1 MGTFLIKPVVNN
13 FIVPGNM
20 KGLIMA
26 VCGMGVMYACGALS
40 TLGYN
45 RLMVHTSQKVVSE
58 IRMDLFKHTQKL
70 PLKYFDNNTHGEIMS
85 HFTNDVDTV
94 QEAMNNSF
102 AMVIQSFLTLFGTI
116 TMMLVLSVRLTII
129 VVIFL
134 ILMFIFIKYNG
145 KRSKK
150 YYHRQQKEL
159 GNINGF
165 VQEMMAGQKVKGFN
179 HEQKNFEKFCEM
191 NESFR
196 KESTNAL
203 AYSGMLI
210 PIIVSLSYFNYALSA
225 CVGGIFVIKGIIPW
239 QHICISCVCKTECHA
254 IKPVHT
260 AG

>member
-1 MGTFLIKPVVNN
+1 MAKYVGYKRPKDTKKTVKHLLSYLGHYKWAFLLIAILVFLSAGAGIMGTFLIKPVVNN

-20 KGLIMA
+20 KGLIIA

-116 TMMLVLSVRLTII
+116 TMMLVCKADYYCCCFSYSYVHLYQIQWYTQQEILSQTAEGTWQYQQL
-129 VVIFL
+129 
-134 ILMFIFIKYNG
+134 
-145 KRSKK
+145 RS
-150 YYHRQQKEL
+150 
-159 GNINGF
+159 GNDG
-165 VQEMMAGQKVKGFN
+165 
-179 HEQKNFEKFCEM
+179 
-191 NESFR
+191 R
-196 KESTNAL
+196 
-203 AYSGMLI
+203 
-210 PIIVSLSYFNYALSA
+210 
-225 CVGGIFVIKGIIPW
+225 
-239 QHICISCVCKTECHA
+239 TE
-254 IKPVHT
+254 
-260 AG
+260 G